1 LKDKT
6 SLIFKNMK
14 KKKIGGSI
22 VEKREKEDSSLVSRP
37 ARSCTDITMR
47 ALSSVIY
54 IVCIA

>member
-6 SLIFKNMK
+6 SLIFKNM